1 LLRLQRDV
9 LDDTLDFSKLS
20 NNSPEEIEAAQKR
33 SLARHDL
40 ETLAEDV
47 SKAVWVRKKRVDLV
61 SADANASNA
70 QSGKR
75 RKSSTTSEMLPGKVD
90 VVLEVQE
97 RGEGE
102 GGWGVWV
109 DAGGM
114 KRVLLNILGVRSL
127 NSLSSLSS
135 SSGILMEEF
144 CMIVERTQIHKGW
157 SRQIDS
163 L

>member
-1 LLRLQRDV
+1 M
-9 LDDTLDFSKLS
+9 DDTLDFSKLS

-90 VVLEVQE
+90 VVLEVQK

-102 GGWGVWV
+102 GDWGVWV

-114 KRVLLNILGVRSL
+114 KRVLLNILGVRFPCALISL
-127 NSLSSLSS
+127 TWIIGVLMNQSWVNICRTHSSLQKMVMSN
-135 SSGILMEEF
+135 
-144 CMIVERTQIHKGW
+144 
-157 SRQIDS
+157 
-163 L
+163 

>member
-1 LLRLQRDV
+1 M
-9 LDDTLDFSKLS
+9 DDTLDFSKLS

-61 SADANASNA
+61 SADANASN
-70 QSGKR
+70 SRGGGGR
-75 RKSSTTSEMLPGKVD
+75 RGSCDQQQQQGKVD
-90 VVLEVQE
+90 VVLEVME
-97 RGEGE
+97 RE

-114 KRVLLNILGVRSL
+114 KRVLLNILGVRSYHFL
-127 NSLSSLSS
+127 FSLSHSYADQDAVLSFFRTRSSL
-135 SSGILMEEF
+135 LKLDM
-144 CMIVERTQIHKGW
+144 
-157 SRQIDS
+157 
-163 L
+163 